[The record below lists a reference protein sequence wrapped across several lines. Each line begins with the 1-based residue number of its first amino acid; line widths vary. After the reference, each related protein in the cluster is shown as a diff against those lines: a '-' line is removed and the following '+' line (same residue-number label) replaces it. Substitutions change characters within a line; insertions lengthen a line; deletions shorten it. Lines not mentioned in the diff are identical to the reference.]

1 MSKKIRLSLPVIV
14 EGKYDKIK
22 LESILDA
29 KIITTGGF
37 SLFNSREKQAIIRRL
52 SERGVIVLCDSDG
65 AGKVIRSHIK
75 SMLPPEKVYNLYIPR
90 IEGKEKRKRA
100 PSKEGTL
107 GVEGIDADCLRALF
121 SAFEDHGADKHAEIT
136 KRDFYLLGL
145 SGGQNSAQK
154 RDRLAQAF
162 GLPPGMSANALL
174 DALNLIA
181 SLPEIEEAAKNIE

>member
-52 SERGVIVLCDSDG
+52 SEHGVIVLCDSDG

-90 IEGKEKRKRA
+90 VEGKEKRKRT

-121 SAFEDHGADKHAEIT
+121 SAFEDHSANEHAEIT
-136 KRDFYLLGL
+136 KRDFYLLGF

-154 RDRLAQAF
+154 RDCLAQAF

-181 SLPEIEEAAKNIE
+181 SLPEIEEAAKNIK